1 MYPDDH
7 FTGANFMA
15 QITVGDR
22 NELFERLCRRI
33 TELPEIKSSKITYET
48 IYQAISDRE
57 MLGTTAIGSGVIL
70 PHARITGLEHLG
82 TVIATLKNPLPND
95 DPDHTPLRIACLL
108 LIPADKP
115 MEGLK
120 FIARFAN
127 YIQMPEL
134 REALI
139 KAATPDEMQRQ
150 LEHLNKVSRKAI
162 IAGDIMAKPS
172 VVLAPEQPLK
182 EATTLMAGCRASVAP
197 VLEGRRLVGQIV
209 CTNLF
214 TLGIPDFFS
223 QLKSVGFIRFF
234 DPFEKYFN
242 IEARSTVGE
251 VMTSDFCKFYEDA
264 TLIEVVFAIS
274 ILKYPQVYVVN
285 KDQELLGII
294 DQSLLLEK
302 IINL

>member
-15 QITVGDR
+15 QIVVGDR
-22 NELFERLCRRI
+22 KELFERLCRQV
-33 TELPEIKSSKITYET
+33 TELPEIKTSKITYDT
-48 IYQAISDRE
+48 IRQAIFDRE
-57 MLGTTAIGSGVIL
+57 TLGTTAIGSGVIL
-70 PHARITGLEHLG
+70 PHARIPGLEHLG

-95 DPDHTPLRIACLL
+95 EPDHAPLRIACLL

-134 REALI
+134 REALA
-139 KAATPDEMQRQ
+139 KAPTPEEMQRQ

-172 VVLAPEQPLK
+172 VVLTPEQPLK
-182 EATTLMAGCRASVAP
+182 EATTLMAGCRTSVAP
-197 VLEGRRLVGQIV
+197 VLEKGRLVGQIV

-242 IEARSTVGE
+242 IEARSTVSE